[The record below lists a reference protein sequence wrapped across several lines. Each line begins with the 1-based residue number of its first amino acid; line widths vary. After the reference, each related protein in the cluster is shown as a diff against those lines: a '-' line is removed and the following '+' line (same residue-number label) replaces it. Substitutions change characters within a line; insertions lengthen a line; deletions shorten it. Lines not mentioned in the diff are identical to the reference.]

1 MGNRISD
8 NIPEWQLKYFSYST
22 TFADSISDYLKE
34 KNISKEQLSIFFET
48 TIEVVEKML
57 SGHYDFNLME
67 MVRIELL
74 LNNHYL
80 SYKKELIIEK
90 KHHY

>member
-8 NIPEWQLKYFSYST
+8 NIPEWQLRFFSYST
-22 TFADSISDYLKE
+22 TLADSICDYLKE
-34 KNISKEQLSIFFET
+34 KNISKEQLSIFFDIK
-48 TIEVVEKML
+48 IEEVESML

>member
-1 MGNRISD
+1 MGNRIFDLISKD
-8 NIPEWQLKYFSYST
+8 KVKFFAYST
-22 TFADSISDYLKE
+22 LIADSISDYLKE

-48 TIEVVEKML
+48 TIESVNKMF

-74 LNNHYL
+74 LSNHYL
-80 SYKKELIIEK
+80 SYKKDLIIEK

>member
-1 MGNRISD
+1 MGNRIGD

-22 TFADSISDYLKE
+22 TLADSISDYLKE
-34 KNISKEQLSIFFET
+34 KNISKEQLSIFFE
-48 TIEVVEKML
+48 IEIEDVEKML

-67 MVRIELL
+67 MVKIELL

-80 SYKKELIIEK
+80 PYTRELIIEK

>member
-1 MGNRISD
+1 MGNRIVD
-8 NIPEWQLKYFSYST
+8 NIPDWQRDFFSYST
-22 TFADSISDYLKE
+22 TLANFISNYIKE
-34 KNISKEQLSIFFET
+34 KNISKEQVSVFFET
-48 TIEVVEKML
+48 TIKDVENML

-67 MVRIELL
+67 MVKIDLL

-80 SYKKELIIEK
+80 SYTRELIIEK